1 MMIDPTGETL
11 AQRTARRAAE
21 APARE
26 HYYQTWGYAKA
37 EFPTAGSEAGYR
49 QTLELLHGQ
58 AIMEDARRAC

>member
-1 MMIDPTGETL
+1 MNNPTGETL
-11 AQRTARRAAE
+11 AQRTARRQLE

-49 QTLELLHGQ
+49 QTLELLHDQ
-58 AIMEDARRAC
+58 ALAEDARRAR